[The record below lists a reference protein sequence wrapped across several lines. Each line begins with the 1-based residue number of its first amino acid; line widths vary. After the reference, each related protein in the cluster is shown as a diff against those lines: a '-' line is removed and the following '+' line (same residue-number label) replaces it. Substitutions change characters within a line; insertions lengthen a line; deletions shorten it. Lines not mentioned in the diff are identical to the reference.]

1 MYSALCCF
9 LVCIVVVLHQLL
21 ELMGLLQSLQSA
33 ESSADPIARL
43 RNFKDLALQI
53 SSQVADNPNQVLSG
67 PIVLQTSVAMVKTE
81 TSQLNHQKSASASPS
96 ADPSFSIGPVAVPV
110 TWLAIMRMRIGKV
123 TQGLLQPR
131 RKDFSVIHSKTWPSQ
146 LRIPSPSKHSLDKLL
161 RDLAP
166 QAQWDPVGP
175 SGA

>member
-9 LVCIVVVLHQLL
+9 LVCNVVVLHQLL

-43 RNFKDLALQI
+43 RNFKDLALQM
-53 SSQVADNPNQVLSG
+53 SSQVADNYPNQVLSG
-67 PIVLQTSVAMVKTE
+67 PA
-81 TSQLNHQKSASASPS
+81 NHQKSASASPS

-123 TQGLLQPR
+123 AQGLLQPR
-131 RKDFSVIHSKTWPSQ
+131 RKYM
-146 LRIPSPSKHSLDKLL
+146 
-161 RDLAP
+161 
-166 QAQWDPVGP
+166 
-175 SGA
+175 